1 MDSGEELQNISNEL
15 IAECPL
21 DFEEYPVQLD
31 VGTVYYESTYQ
42 QLARDRDDL
51 RQRYER
57 EKRERESLET
67 KYHCE
72 FDQKVYCEE
81 ELSELSRSLSKYE
94 EELHTLR
101 LENSHLKA
109 QFGQLKSAIQ
119 TRMSSVA
126 VGVTQIGKIGESS
139 SGNGFSFI
147 ANSTDEVSSNELYN
161 QEVALLAQENEL
173 FKHIIDVIDKQ
184 DNSKV
189 IVDEGV
195 SGQSDERLRWFE
207 SEDVAR
213 FEREKAQ
220 LEDHVKELERSNIE
234 LERTLEDVRK
244 KAEDN
249 LRACKRENKVLESE
263 LYSQSTVVED
273 YEVQMAQIKQTYE
286 GEIQQLELKL
296 EMEVTSTKQLQQQ
309 SQQLE
314 LSIRKLEEERK
325 ELLVKIEEAYKAEN
339 EMVEERTALEERYS
353 RDFIELRRTFE
364 EENQK
369 KEEMSI
375 ELERLAN
382 ELVES
387 EKQKNEMEASFF
399 HEAQELRIQLE
410 KERDEIYSYL
420 NSAAVTQVMQS
431 NVTSANQL
439 SGYFSNP
446 SGTQTL
452 IKDEEWKMKLTEEV
466 RKKEKLEAENK
477 KLLYQVNE
485 LLEQNRG
492 NGGSNTTSV
501 TEHAQRL
508 DYDRNN
514 KMSYSDND
522 EKVRD
527 LKVEIEE
534 LREHYRVLEKDAK
547 KMKDLENKN
556 IELCEEIEEITV
568 KKDGMVKK
576 QKELV
581 KELDNSLA
589 SVQQVED
596 KNRQLAEEVE
606 NLSRKMRQMEENF
619 RSEKEDWMRNYTKEK
634 TVQTNDL
641 LSEKESIERKYNE
654 QTKINRNL
662 EAEKNSLETRIFDL
676 EREKESIERKKSE
689 IMSNL
694 TEEIHFERGRAKMIK
709 DELDKSVEIF
719 KKKTEQLETSLYE
732 KKKRYDEEIRVLAE
746 EKQRIRVDLEN
757 EKEAY
762 RRRFEEERK
771 MMEGR
776 INEIE
781 AKLRKQTTVSND
793 FVQSQVAGVI
803 DYDAGSANVAIN
815 QSGLNS
821 SNHQIVSDLKRQ
833 IETLRSENGALQDT
847 IRDTERKHRREVDDL
862 EYDFEQKSRRVKNE
876 IEEEFRRKI
885 DVYERQLE
893 NIKGQTSSSQ
903 DISQVIGTVSDKR
916 GHQGM
921 SQLVIEHKE
930 QMDGLR
936 KQVKLQMDAFK
947 IENQNLKK
955 ELQDERNNLKGH
967 RKDEVTLLHSTVH
980 KLTEEL
986 KRLKKERENLLSKL
1000 RKEKGNCSKQIIEMN
1015 ETVSKVRDE
1024 CEKKIREEKENAQ
1037 RSMNDL
1043 KKTLALTESRMRSIE
1058 EKYRK
1063 ELHQQEVKFEYKKTE
1078 LEHNTSDLEI
1088 RLRESL
1094 QIEYKIAL
1102 EKEKE
1107 KFEETLRVLRKEITS
1122 LQEQR
1127 KQIQTKITQRQSMQ
1141 SSHSL
1146 LVDRNWS
1153 SRKAS
1158 FYKSQADTEYGISI
1172 SRETEHLEN
1181 RIADLERK
1189 VEVLKKEKKDI
1200 NTSYRQ
1206 EKMQIQEKFDRE
1218 RDRVEE
1224 KYRKKIED
1232 LKRRLHAST
1241 LQIQPFL
1248 LSSNKWVC

>member
-1 MDSGEELQNISNEL
+1 MDAGEELPNLSNEL
-15 IAECPL
+15 ITECPL
-21 DFEEYPVQLD
+21 NFEEDPVQLD
-31 VGTVYYESTYQ
+31 FGTFYYESTYQ

-67 KYHCE
+67 KYHHE
-72 FDQKVYCEE
+72 FDQKVYFEE
-81 ELSELSRSLSKYE
+81 KLSELSRSLSKYE

-126 VGVTQIGKIGESS
+126 VGVTQIGKTGESS

-147 ANSTDEVSSNELYN
+147 ATSTDEVGSNELYK

-189 IVDEGV
+189 TLDERV

-207 SEDVAR
+207 NEDVAR
-213 FEREKAQ
+213 LEREKAQ
-220 LEDHVKELERSNIE
+220 LEDHVKELEKSNLE
-234 LERTLEDVRK
+234 LERTLEDVRN

-249 LRACKRENKVLESE
+249 LRACKRESKVLESE

-273 YEVQMAQIKQTYE
+273 YEVQMSQMKQTYE

-296 EMEVTSTKQLQQQ
+296 EMEVTSSKKLQRQ

-339 EMVEERTALEERYS
+339 EIVEERTALEESYS
-353 RDFIELRRTFE
+353 RDFIELRRNFE

-382 ELVES
+382 ELVEC
-387 EKQKNEMEASFF
+387 EKQKNEMEARFF
-399 HEAQELRIQLE
+399 HKAQELRIQLE

-431 NVTSANQL
+431 NVTPAKQL
-439 SGYFSNP
+439 SGYFSSP

-452 IKDEEWKMKLTEEV
+452 VKDEEWKMKLTEEV
-466 RKKEKLEAENK
+466 RKREKLEEENK

-485 LLEQNRG
+485 LLDQNRG
-492 NGGSNTTSV
+492 NRGSNSV
-501 TEHAQRL
+501 SEQRL
-508 DYDRNN
+508 DYYRNN
-514 KMSYSDND
+514 KMSYSDNN

-527 LKVEIEE
+527 LEVEIEE
-534 LREHYRVLEKDAK
+534 LKEHCRVLEKDAK
-547 KMKDLENKN
+547 KKKDLENKN
-556 IELCEEIEEITV
+556 MELCEEIEEITV
-568 KKDGMVKK
+568 KKDGVVKK
-576 QKELV
+576 QKELF
-581 KELDNSLA
+581 KELDNSLS

-596 KNRQLAEEVE
+596 KNRRLAEEVE

-619 RSEKEDWMRNYTKEK
+619 RSEKDDWMRNYTKEK
-634 TVQTNDL
+634 TLQMNDL
-641 LSEKESIERKYNE
+641 LSEKESVERKYNE
-654 QTKINRNL
+654 QMNLNRKL
-662 EAEKNSLETRIFDL
+662 EVEKNSLETRIFDL
-676 EREKESIERKKSE
+676 EREKERIERKKSE
-689 IMSNL
+689 ITSNL
-694 TEEIHFERGRAKMIK
+694 TEEIHFERGRTKMIK

-732 KKKRYDEEIRVLAE
+732 KKKRYDEEIRVLEE
-746 EKQRIRVDLEN
+746 EKQRIRADLEN

-771 MMEGR
+771 IMEGR

-793 FVQSQVAGVI
+793 FAQSQVAGVI
-803 DYDAGSANVAIN
+803 DHDAGSANVAIL

-847 IRDTERKHRREVDDL
+847 IRDTERKHRREINDL

-885 DVYERQLE
+885 NDYERQVE
-893 NIKGQTSSSQ
+893 NIKGQASSSQ

-916 GHQGM
+916 GHQDM
-921 SQLVIEHKE
+921 SQLVIELEE

-936 KQVKLQMDAFK
+936 KKVKLQMDAFK

-967 RKDEVTLLHSTVH
+967 RKDEVTLLHNTVH

-986 KRLKKERENLLSKL
+986 KKLKNERENLLSKL
-1000 RKEKGNCSKQIIEMN
+1000 RKEKGSCSKQIIEMN
-1015 ETVSKVRDE
+1015 ETVSKVREE
-1024 CEKKIREEKENAQ
+1024 CEKRIREEKENAQ
-1037 RSMNDL
+1037 SSINDL
-1043 KKTLALTESRMRSIE
+1043 KKTLALNESRMRSIE
-1058 EKYRK
+1058 ENCRK

-1078 LEHNTSDLEI
+1078 LEQNTSDLEI
-1088 RLRESL
+1088 RLKESL
-1094 QIEYKIAL
+1094 QMEYKIAL

-1146 LVDRNWS
+1146 RVDKKWS
-1153 SRKAS
+1153 SNNAS
-1158 FYKSQADTEYGISI
+1158 FYKSQSDTEYRISI
-1172 SRETEHLEN
+1172 SRETKHLEN
-1181 RIADLERK
+1181 RIIDLERE

-1200 NTSYRQ
+1200 KASYRQ
-1206 EKMQIQEKFDRE
+1206 EKMQFQEEFDRE

-1232 LKRRLHAST
+1232 LKRRLHAAT

-1248 LSSNKWVC
+1248 LSSSKWVC

>member
-1 MDSGEELQNISNEL
+1 MDSGEELPNLSNEL
-15 IAECPL
+15 ITECPL
-21 DFEEYPVQLD
+21 DFEEDLVQLD

-67 KYHCE
+67 KYHYE
-72 FDQKVYCEE
+72 FDQKVYFEE
-81 ELSELSRSLSKYE
+81 KLSELSRSLSKYE
-94 EELHTLR
+94 EELRTLR

-126 VGVTQIGKIGESS
+126 AGVTQIGKTGESS
-139 SGNGFSFI
+139 SGHGFSFI
-147 ANSTDEVSSNELYN
+147 SNSTEEVSSNELYK

-189 IVDEGV
+189 TMDEGV

-207 SEDVAR
+207 NEDVAR
-213 FEREKAQ
+213 LEREKAQ
-220 LEDHVKELERSNIE
+220 LEDHVKKLERSNLELERS
-234 LERTLEDVRK
+234 LEDVRN

-249 LRACKRENKVLESE
+249 LRARKRESKVLESE
-263 LYSQSTVVED
+263 LYSQSTMVED
-273 YEVQMAQIKQTYE
+273 YEVQMSQMKQTYE
-286 GEIQQLELKL
+286 GEIRQLELKL
-296 EMEVTSTKQLQQQ
+296 EMEVTSSKELQRQ

-325 ELLVKIEEAYKAEN
+325 ELLVKIEEAYKVEN
-339 EMVEERTALEERYS
+339 EIVEERTALEESYS
-353 RDFIELRRTFE
+353 RDFIELRRNFE

-375 ELERLAN
+375 EIERLAN
-382 ELVES
+382 ELVEC
-387 EKQKNEMEASFF
+387 EKQKNEMEARFF

-420 NSAAVTQVMQS
+420 NSAAVTQVVQS
-431 NVTSANQL
+431 NVTPANQL
-439 SGYFSNP
+439 SGFFSSP

-466 RKKEKLEAENK
+466 RKKEKLEEENK

-485 LLEQNRG
+485 LLEQNRR
-492 NGGSNTTSV
+492 NRGSDSI
-501 TEHAQRL
+501 TEQRL

-514 KMSYSDND
+514 NMLYSDNN

-527 LKVEIEE
+527 LEVEIEE
-534 LREHYRVLEKDAK
+534 LKEHCRVLEKDAK
-547 KMKDLENKN
+547 KKKELENKN

-568 KKDGMVKK
+568 KKAGVVKK

-581 KELDNSLA
+581 QELDNSLS
-589 SVQQVED
+589 SVHQVED
-596 KNRQLAEEVE
+596 KNRRLAEEVE

-619 RSEKEDWMRNYTKEK
+619 RSEKDDWMRNYTKEK
-634 TVQTNDL
+634 TLQVNDL

-676 EREKESIERKKSE
+676 EREKERIERKKSE
-689 IMSNL
+689 ITSYL
-694 TEEIHFERGRAKMIK
+694 TEEIHVERGRTKMIK

-732 KKKRYDEEIRVLAE
+732 KKKRYDEETRVLEE
-746 EKQRIRVDLEN
+746 EKQRIRADLEN

-771 MMEGR
+771 IMEGR

-781 AKLRKQTTVSND
+781 TKLRKQTTGSND

-803 DYDAGSANVAIN
+803 DYDGGSANVAIN

-833 IETLRSENGALQDT
+833 IETLRRENEALQDT
-847 IRDTERKHRREVDDL
+847 IQDTERKHRREINDL

-885 DVYERQLE
+885 DDYERQVE
-893 NIKGQTSSSQ
+893 NIKGQASSSQ

-916 GHQGM
+916 GHQDM

-967 RKDEVTLLHSTVH
+967 RKDEVTLLHNTVH

-986 KRLKKERENLLSKL
+986 KMLENERKSLLSKL
-1000 RKEKGNCSKQIIEMN
+1000 RKEKGNCSKQITEMN

-1024 CEKKIREEKENAQ
+1024 CEKGIREEKENAQ
-1037 RSMNDL
+1037 RSINDL

-1058 EKYRK
+1058 ENYRK
-1063 ELHQQEVKFEYKKTE
+1063 ELHQREVKFEYKKTE
-1078 LEHNTSDLEI
+1078 LEQNTSDLEI
-1088 RLRESL
+1088 RLKESL
-1094 QIEYKIAL
+1094 QMEYKIAL

-1127 KQIQTKITQRQSMQ
+1127 KQIQTKISQRQGMQ

-1146 LVDRNWS
+1146 RVDKKWS
-1153 SRKAS
+1153 SNNTS
-1158 FYKSQADTEYGISI
+1158 FYKSKADTEYRISI
-1172 SRETEHLEN
+1172 SRETKHLEN
-1181 RIADLERK
+1181 RIADLERE

-1200 NTSYRQ
+1200 KASYRQ
-1206 EKMQIQEKFDRE
+1206 EKMQIQEEFERE

-1224 KYRKKIED
+1224 QYRKKTED
-1232 LKRRLHAST
+1232 LKRRLHAAT

-1248 LSSNKWVC
+1248 LSSNEWVC

>member
-1 MDSGEELQNISNEL
+1 MDSGEELPNLSNEL
-15 IAECPL
+15 ITECPL
-21 DFEEYPVQLD
+21 DFEEDLVQLD

-67 KYHCE
+67 KYHYE
-72 FDQKVYCEE
+72 FDQKVYFEE
-81 ELSELSRSLSKYE
+81 KLSELSRSLSKYE
-94 EELHTLR
+94 EELRTLR

-126 VGVTQIGKIGESS
+126 VGVTQIGKTGESS
-139 SGNGFSFI
+139 SGHGFSFI
-147 ANSTDEVSSNELYN
+147 ANSTEEVSSNELYK
-161 QEVALLAQENEL
+161 QEMALLAQENEL

-189 IVDEGV
+189 TIDEGI

-207 SEDVAR
+207 NEDVAR
-213 FEREKAQ
+213 LEREKAQ
-220 LEDHVKELERSNIE
+220 LEDHVKELERSNLE
-234 LERTLEDVRK
+234 LERTLEDVRN

-249 LRACKRENKVLESE
+249 LRACKRESKVLESE

-273 YEVQMAQIKQTYE
+273 YEVQMSQMKQTYE
-286 GEIQQLELKL
+286 GEIRQLELKL
-296 EMEVTSTKQLQQQ
+296 EMEVTSSKELQRQ

-325 ELLVKIEEAYKAEN
+325 ELLVKIEEAYKVEN
-339 EMVEERTALEERYS
+339 EIVEERTALEESYS
-353 RDFIELRRTFE
+353 RDFIELRRNFE

-375 ELERLAN
+375 EIERLAN
-382 ELVES
+382 ELVEC
-387 EKQKNEMEASFF
+387 EKQKNEMEARFF

-431 NVTSANQL
+431 DVTPAKQL
-439 SGYFSNP
+439 SGYFSSP

-466 RKKEKLEAENK
+466 RKKEKLEEENK

-485 LLEQNRG
+485 LLEQNRR
-492 NGGSNTTSV
+492 NRGSDSI
-501 TEHAQRL
+501 TEQRL

-514 KMSYSDND
+514 NMLYSDNN

-527 LKVEIEE
+527 LEVEIEE
-534 LREHYRVLEKDAK
+534 LKEHCRVLEKDAK
-547 KMKDLENKN
+547 KKKELENKN

-568 KKDGMVKK
+568 KKAGVVKK

-581 KELDNSLA
+581 QELDNSLS
-589 SVQQVED
+589 SVHQVED
-596 KNRQLAEEVE
+596 KNRRLAEEVE

-619 RSEKEDWMRNYTKEK
+619 RSEKDDWMRNYTKEK
-634 TVQTNDL
+634 TLQMNDL

-676 EREKESIERKKSE
+676 EREKERIERKKSE
-689 IMSNL
+689 ITSNL
-694 TEEIHFERGRAKMIK
+694 TEEIHFERGRTKMIK

-732 KKKRYDEEIRVLAE
+732 KKKRYDEETRVLEE
-746 EKQRIRVDLEN
+746 EKQRIRADLEN

-771 MMEGR
+771 TMEGR
-776 INEIE
+776 IIEIE
-781 AKLRKQTTVSND
+781 TKLRKQTTVSND
-793 FVQSQVAGVI
+793 FVQRPVAGGI

-833 IETLRSENGALQDT
+833 IETLRRENEALQDT
-847 IRDTERKHRREVDDL
+847 IQDTERKHRREINDL

-885 DVYERQLE
+885 DDYERQVE
-893 NIKGQTSSSQ
+893 NIKGQASSSQ

-916 GHQGM
+916 GHQDM

-967 RKDEVTLLHSTVH
+967 RNDEVTLLHNTVH

-986 KRLKKERENLLSKL
+986 KMLESERKSLLSKL
-1000 RKEKGNCSKQIIEMN
+1000 RKEKGNCSKQITEMN

-1024 CEKKIREEKENAQ
+1024 CEKGIREEKENAQ
-1037 RSMNDL
+1037 RSINDL

-1078 LEHNTSDLEI
+1078 LEQNTSDLEI
-1088 RLRESL
+1088 RLKESL
-1094 QIEYKIAL
+1094 QMEYKIAL

-1127 KQIQTKITQRQSMQ
+1127 KQIQTKISQRQGMQ

-1146 LVDRNWS
+1146 RVDKKWS
-1153 SRKAS
+1153 SNNTS
-1158 FYKSQADTEYGISI
+1158 FYKSKADTEYRISI
-1172 SRETEHLEN
+1172 SRETKHLEN
-1181 RIADLERK
+1181 RIADLERE

-1200 NTSYRQ
+1200 KASYRQ
-1206 EKMQIQEKFDRE
+1206 EKMQIQEEFDRE

-1232 LKRRLHAST
+1232 LKRRLHAAT
-1241 LQIQPFL
+1241 LQIQQFL
-1248 LSSNKWVC
+1248 LSSNEWVC

>member
-1 MDSGEELQNISNEL
+1 MDSGEELLNLSNEL
-15 IAECPL
+15 ITECPL
-21 DFEEYPVQLD
+21 DFEEDPVQLD
-31 VGTVYYESTYQ
+31 FGTVYYETTYQ

-51 RQRYER
+51 RQRYEQ

-67 KYHCE
+67 KYYYE
-72 FDQKVYCEE
+72 FDQKVYFEE
-81 ELSELSRSLSKYE
+81 KLSELSRSLSKYE
-94 EELHTLR
+94 EELRTLR

-109 QFGQLKSAIQ
+109 LFGQLKSAVQ

-126 VGVTQIGKIGESS
+126 VGVTQIGKTGESS
-139 SGNGFSFI
+139 SGNGFAFI
-147 ANSTDEVSSNELYN
+147 ETSTDEVSSNELYK
-161 QEVALLAQENEL
+161 QEVAVLAQENEL

-189 IVDEGV
+189 TMDEGV

-207 SEDVAR
+207 NEDVAR
-213 FEREKAQ
+213 LEQEKAQ
-220 LEDHVKELERSNIE
+220 LEDHMKKLERSNLE
-234 LERTLEDVRK
+234 LERTLEDVRN

-249 LRACKRENKVLESE
+249 LRACKRERKVLESE

-273 YEVQMAQIKQTYE
+273 YEVQMSQMKQTYE
-286 GEIQQLELKL
+286 GEIRQLELKL
-296 EMEVTSTKQLQQQ
+296 EMEVTSSKELQRQ

-325 ELLVKIEEAYKAEN
+325 ELLVKIEEAYKVEN
-339 EMVEERTALEERYS
+339 EIVEERTALEESYS
-353 RDFIELRRTFE
+353 RDFIELRRNFE

-375 ELERLAN
+375 EIERLAN
-382 ELVES
+382 ELVEC
-387 EKQKNEMEASFF
+387 EKQKNEMEARFF

-431 NVTSANQL
+431 NVTPANQL
-439 SGYFSNP
+439 SGFFSSP

-466 RKKEKLEAENK
+466 RKKEKLEEENK

-485 LLEQNRG
+485 LLEQNRR
-492 NGGSNTTSV
+492 NRGSDSV
-501 TEHAQRL
+501 TEQRL

-514 KMSYSDND
+514 NMLYSDNN

-527 LKVEIEE
+527 LEVEIEE
-534 LREHYRVLEKDAK
+534 LKEHCRVLEKDAK
-547 KMKDLENKN
+547 KKKDLENKN

-568 KKDGMVKK
+568 KKAGVVKK

-581 KELDNSLA
+581 QELDNSLS

-596 KNRQLAEEVE
+596 KNRRLAEEVE

-619 RSEKEDWMRNYTKEK
+619 RSEKDDWMRNYTKEK
-634 TVQTNDL
+634 TLQMNDL

-676 EREKESIERKKSE
+676 EREKERIERKKSE
-689 IMSNL
+689 ITSNL
-694 TEEIHFERGRAKMIK
+694 TEEIHFERGRTKMIK

-732 KKKRYDEEIRVLAE
+732 KKKRYDEEIRVLGE
-746 EKQRIRVDLEN
+746 EKQRIRADLEN

-771 MMEGR
+771 IMEGR
-776 INEIE
+776 IIEIE
-781 AKLRKQTTVSND
+781 TKLRKQTTVSND
-793 FVQSQVAGVI
+793 FVQRPVAGVI

-815 QSGLNS
+815 QTGLNS
-821 SNHQIVSDLKRQ
+821 SNLQIVSDLKRQ
-833 IETLRSENGALQDT
+833 IETIRSENGALQDT
-847 IRDTERKHRREVDDL
+847 IRDTERKHRREINDL

-885 DVYERQLE
+885 DDYERQVE
-893 NIKGQTSSSQ
+893 NIKGQASSSQ
-903 DISQVIGTVSDKR
+903 DISQAIGSVADKR
-916 GHQGM
+916 GHQDM

-967 RKDEVTLLHSTVH
+967 RKDEFTLLHNTVH

-986 KRLKKERENLLSKL
+986 KKLKNERENLLSKL
-1000 RKEKGNCSKQIIEMN
+1000 RKEKGNCSKQLIEMN

-1024 CEKKIREEKENAQ
+1024 CEKGIREEKENAQ
-1037 RSMNDL
+1037 RSINDL
-1043 KKTLALTESRMRSIE
+1043 KKALALTESRMRSIE

-1078 LEHNTSDLEI
+1078 LEQNTSDLEI
-1088 RLRESL
+1088 RLKESL
-1094 QIEYKIAL
+1094 QMEYKIAL

-1107 KFEETLRVLRKEITS
+1107 KFKETLRVLRKEITS

-1127 KQIQTKITQRQSMQ
+1127 KQIQTKITQRQGMQ

-1146 LVDRNWS
+1146 RVDKKWS
-1153 SRKAS
+1153 SNNTS
-1158 FYKSQADTEYGISI
+1158 FYKSKADTEYRISI
-1172 SRETEHLEN
+1172 SRETKHLEN
-1181 RIADLERK
+1181 RIADLERE
-1189 VEVLKKEKKDI
+1189 VEVLKKEKKEFKA
-1200 NTSYRQ
+1200 SYRQ
-1206 EKMQIQEKFDRE
+1206 EKMQIQEEFDRE

-1224 KYRKKIED
+1224 KYRKKTED
-1232 LKRRLHAST
+1232 LKRRLHAAT

-1248 LSSNKWVC
+1248 LSSNEWVC

>member
-1 MDSGEELQNISNEL
+1 MDSGEELPNLSNEL
-15 IAECPL
+15 ITECPL
-21 DFEEYPVQLD
+21 NFEEDPVQLD

-67 KYHCE
+67 KYHYE
-72 FDQKVYCEE
+72 FDQKVYFEE
-81 ELSELSRSLSKYE
+81 KLSELSRSLSKYE
-94 EELHTLR
+94 EELRTLR

-126 VGVTQIGKIGESS
+126 VGVTQIGKAGESS

-147 ANSTDEVSSNELYN
+147 STSTDEVSSNELYK

-189 IVDEGV
+189 TMDEGV
-195 SGQSDERLRWFE
+195 SEQGDERLRWFE
-207 SEDVAR
+207 NENVAR
-213 FEREKAQ
+213 LEREKAQ
-220 LEDHVKELERSNIE
+220 LEDHVKELERSNLE
-234 LERTLEDVRK
+234 LEQTLEDVRN

-249 LRACKRENKVLESE
+249 LRACKRESKVLESE

-273 YEVQMAQIKQTYE
+273 YEVQMSQMKQTYE
-286 GEIQQLELKL
+286 GEIRQLELKL
-296 EMEVTSTKQLQQQ
+296 EVEVTSSKELQRQ

-314 LSIRKLEEERK
+314 LSIRKLEEEGK

-339 EMVEERTALEERYS
+339 EIVEERTALEESYS
-353 RDFIELRRTFE
+353 RDFIELRRNFE

-375 ELERLAN
+375 EVERLAN
-382 ELVES
+382 ELVEC
-387 EKQKNEMEASFF
+387 EKQKNEMEARFF

-420 NSAAVTQVMQS
+420 NSVAVTQVMQS
-431 NVTSANQL
+431 DVTPAKQL
-439 SGYFSNP
+439 SGYFSSP

-466 RKKEKLEAENK
+466 QKKEKLEEENK
-477 KLLYQVNE
+477 KLLYQVSE

-492 NGGSNTTSV
+492 NRGSNTTSV
-501 TEHAQRL
+501 TEQRL

-514 KMSYSDND
+514 KMSYPDNN
-522 EKVRD
+522 EIVRD
-527 LKVEIEE
+527 LEVEIEE
-534 LREHYRVLEKDAK
+534 LKDHCRVLEKDAK
-547 KMKDLENKN
+547 KKKDLENKN

-568 KKDGMVKK
+568 KKAGVVKK

-581 KELDNSLA
+581 KELDNSLS

-596 KNRQLAEEVE
+596 KNRRLAEEVE
-606 NLSRKMRQMEENF
+606 NLLRKMRQMEENF
-619 RSEKEDWMRNYTKEK
+619 RSEKDDWMRNYTKEK
-634 TVQTNDL
+634 TLQMNDL

-676 EREKESIERKKSE
+676 EREKERIERKKSE
-689 IMSNL
+689 ITSNL
-694 TEEIHFERGRAKMIK
+694 TEEIHFERGRTKIIK

-719 KKKTEQLETSLYE
+719 KKKTKQLETSLYE
-732 KKKRYDEEIRVLAE
+732 KKKRYDEEIRVLEE
-746 EKQRIRVDLEN
+746 EKNRIRADLEN

-771 MMEGR
+771 IMEGR

-781 AKLRKQTTVSND
+781 TKLRMQTTVSND

-803 DYDAGSANVAIN
+803 DYDGGSANVAIN

-821 SNHQIVSDLKRQ
+821 SNHQIVSHLKRQ
-833 IETLRSENGALQDT
+833 IETLRSENGALKDT
-847 IRDTERKHRREVDDL
+847 IRDTERKHRREINDL
-862 EYDFEQKSRRVKNE
+862 EYDFEQKCRRVKNE

-885 DVYERQLE
+885 DDYERQLE
-893 NIKGQTSSSQ
+893 NIKEQAGSSQ

-916 GHQGM
+916 GHQDM

-947 IENQNLKK
+947 IENQNLTK

-967 RKDEVTLLHSTVH
+967 RKDEVTLLHNTVH

-986 KRLKKERENLLSKL
+986 KKLKNEREILLSKL
-1000 RKEKGNCSKQIIEMN
+1000 RKEKGSCRKEIIEMN
-1015 ETVSKVRDE
+1015 ETVSKVREE
-1024 CEKKIREEKENAQ
+1024 CKKRIREEKENAQ
-1037 RSMNDL
+1037 RSINDL

-1078 LEHNTSDLEI
+1078 LEQNTSDLEI
-1088 RLRESL
+1088 RLKESL
-1094 QIEYKIAL
+1094 QMEYKIAL

-1107 KFEETLRVLRKEITS
+1107 KFDENLRVLRKEITS

-1127 KQIQTKITQRQSMQ
+1127 KQIQTKITQRQGMQ
-1141 SSHSL
+1141 SSPSL
-1146 LVDRNWS
+1146 RVDKKWS
-1153 SRKAS
+1153 SNNAS
-1158 FYKSQADTEYGISI
+1158 FYKSKADTEYRISI
-1172 SRETEHLEN
+1172 SRETKHLEN
-1181 RIADLERK
+1181 RIADLERE
-1189 VEVLKKEKKDI
+1189 VELLKKEKKDI
-1200 NTSYRQ
+1200 KASYRQ
-1206 EKMQIQEKFDRE
+1206 EKMQIQEEFDRE

-1232 LKRRLHAST
+1232 LKRRLHAAT